1 MIGSAQA
8 IEGAQQ
14 AVTGAGMLGKIKLIG
29 NGGSCQAVAA
39 VRSGKWFATYVIAE
53 RSSGAKAAQF
63 AIAAGNGKKVPSS
76 FDTRKLQNPIGTK
89 ANLNKTRYKAQY
101 CD

>member
-1 MIGSAQA
+1 M
-8 IEGAQQ
+8 
-14 AVTGAGMLGKIKLIG
+14 
-29 NGGSCQAVAA
+29 
-39 VRSGKWFATYVIAE
+39 IAE
-53 RSSGAKAAQF
+53 RSSGAKAARL

-89 ANLNKTRYKAQY
+89 ANLNRTKYKAQY